1 MEFTWTDLWSFQI
14 QAFIKEMTLVL
25 LNIFAT
31 NFLLQIKK
39 TKVATFNMLKFPL
52 TYFHIFSTYNCCKK
66 NVYCKKIREKQKN
79 CKKINYNL

>member
-31 NFLLQIKK
+31 NFLL
-39 TKVATFNMLKFPL
+39 M
-52 TYFHIFSTYNCCKK
+52 HIY
-66 NVYCKKIREKQKN
+66 
-79 CKKINYNL
+79 